1 MAPAGQSIELSG
13 LKGDLLGEFS
23 ISELTV
29 SDASARWMSA
39 KDVKISWSFWALLRR
54 DLIVNSLS
62 ASAISID
69 NKPIIMGSGEPL
81 NLPFKSYAL
90 NAFNVPQLSLSEA
103 VIDRDVVIQAS
114 GKVKHGQDG
123 GALALDGRTLNATV
137 EDSADINLKWSPEF
151 LLSGDAKI
159 IGESGGLISELL
171 NLGSKEALTLDVK
184 TSGQQDALTT
194 TVDGRLGNRSFVT
207 GEIKKF
213 DDRAVITAQ
222 ISPKII
228 PKFAKFND
236 MLGGDVNLAASID
249 GLNQKANFKAD
260 INTPKLE
267 VDLEGKKTSKG
278 FIFPELDIKANSP
291 LSIFPDSPA
300 SVATL
305 RMVGSGKLEDYISFT
320 GQVAGDSIKYN
331 DYALKTIAGPLSVKL
346 RF

>member
-1 MAPAGQSIELSG
+1 MTSEAKTSRKWPRRLLAALVITAILIFVLLATARLAMRSSWGLGFTERKIEAMAPAGQSIELSG
-13 LKGDLLGEFS
+13 LKGDLLGDFS
-23 ISELTV
+23 ISEISV

-194 TVDGRLGNRSFVT
+194 IVDGRLGNRSFVT

-213 DDRAVITAQ
+213 DDRAVITARLCCN
-222 ISPKII
+222 
-228 PKFAKFND
+228 AAH
-236 MLGGDVNLAASID
+236 GG
-249 GLNQKANFKAD
+249 FR
-260 INTPKLE
+260 
-267 VDLEGKKTSKG
+267 KTG
-278 FIFPELDIKANSP
+278 RLHILY
-291 LSIFPDSPA
+291 
-300 SVATL
+300 
-305 RMVGSGKLEDYISFT
+305 GSGR
-320 GQVAGDSIKYN
+320 G
-331 DYALKTIAGPLSVKL
+331 
-346 RF
+346 RFN